1 MHDWNHGYKDQIHEI
16 NSVDGPQDSTPVFRT
31 AGQPAIAFA
40 RCARNLK
47 SRLQHYDYTNTL
59 TTFGLL
65 NVNSKSTLKL
75 ISSFLFNWIE
85 LLALSV
91 HILFSTFQCNK
102 ILWDTHGVV
111 DKTVYIS
118 FEMLIFTRE
127 GGNGICFHSLTSF
140 SRLYGLRLLHPDSS
154 RYLLQQA
161 LQNTCGIYFRHVNIC
176 CTFSSFGPESK
187 LQPWGILLLCTSPV
201 IP

>member
-1 MHDWNHGYKDQIHEI
+1 MDLKTQHQCLGQRDSQPLLLLAVHEI
-16 NSVDGPQDSTPVFRT
+16 WRADYNTMTIRT
-31 AGQPAIAFA
+31 
-40 RCARNLK
+40 
-47 SRLQHYDYTNTL
+47 HYTL